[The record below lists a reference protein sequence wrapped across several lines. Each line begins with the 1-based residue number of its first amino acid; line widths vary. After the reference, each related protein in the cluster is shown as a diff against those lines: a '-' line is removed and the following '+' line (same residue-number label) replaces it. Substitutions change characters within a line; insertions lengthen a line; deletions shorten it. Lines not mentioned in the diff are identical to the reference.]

1 MEVGRYKERA
11 SRGRVVK
18 VWGDGIRIL
27 GTVARIV
34 KCLKV
39 NSFKME
45 LKIEVKI
52 YWLTNEVCIVHQ
64 SRNRVS
70 TYSYILTTIGIK
82 ASQVRRSSSQPCGWD
97 LVSPLKKYDRLRNCE
112 LRVLP

>member
-1 MEVGRYKERA
+1 MEVGHYKERA

-27 GTVARIV
+27 GTVARTV
-34 KCLKV
+34 KCLED
-39 NSFKME
+39 NSFKTE

-64 SRNRVS
+64 SINWVHIH
-70 TYSYILTTIGIK
+70 TFW
-82 ASQVRRSSSQPCGWD
+82 P
-97 LVSPLKKYDRLRNCE
+97 P
-112 LRVLP
+112 